1 MFDQNATIKEE
12 EEVEGQDDDHSDV
25 VNIQPGNSTSVTFN
39 ESTNFYILATPTEES
54 QTDSSFNANSSQ
66 QVCYFEK

>member
-25 VNIQPGNSTSVTFN
+25 VNIQPGNSNSLSFN
-39 ESTNFYILATPTEES
+39 E
-54 QTDSSFNANSSQ
+54 
-66 QVCYFEK
+66 